1 MSKALYVSDL
11 DGTLLGND
19 IRTSEYTNRVINDF
33 VKNGG
38 IFSYATARSVF
49 TSSKVTKG
57 LNARFPIIVYN
68 GVFIIE
74 NGTNKRLAANL
85 FDKDESRDIL
95 SVLHENNTA
104 PIVYSLQEG
113 KEKYS
118 YLLPEINSA
127 TKEYIDDRRGDI
139 RDTPVVT
146 YNELQKGEIFYFTCI
161 DDEAKLFPIYSKL
174 KHAHNCVYQKD
185 IYTGE
190 QWLEIMPQKA
200 TKARA
205 ILQLRQYLNCDKIIA
220 FGDGYN
226 DISMFKIA
234 DECYAVENAVDELKQ
249 IATAV
254 IDSNDNNGV
263 ARFIEKTYKTERISE
278 NI

>member
-19 IRTSEYTNRVINDF
+19 IRTSEYTNSVINEF

-57 LNARFPIIVYN
+57 LDAHFPIIVYN
-68 GVFIIE
+68 GVFILE

-85 FDKDESRDIL
+85 FDKAESGAIL
-95 SVLHENNTA
+95 SVLREHNA
-104 PIVYSLQEG
+104 VPIVYSLQENN
-113 KEKYS
+113 EKYS
-118 YLLPEINSA
+118 YLLPEINRA
-127 TKEYIDDRRGDI
+127 AKEYIDDRRGDI
-139 RDTPVVT
+139 RDTPVRT
-146 YNELQKGEIFYFTCI
+146 YNELEKGDIFYFTCI
-161 DDEAKLFPIYSKL
+161 DDEEKLFPIYRQL
-174 KHAHNCVYQKD
+174 KHTHNCVYQKD

-200 TKARA
+200 TKAQA
-205 ILQLRQYLNCDKIIA
+205 ILQLKQYLNCDKIIA

-226 DISMFKIA
+226 DISMFEIA
-234 DECYAVENAVDELKQ
+234 DECYAVANAVDELKQ

-263 ARFIEKTYKTERISE
+263 ARFIERISKTV
-278 NI
+278 